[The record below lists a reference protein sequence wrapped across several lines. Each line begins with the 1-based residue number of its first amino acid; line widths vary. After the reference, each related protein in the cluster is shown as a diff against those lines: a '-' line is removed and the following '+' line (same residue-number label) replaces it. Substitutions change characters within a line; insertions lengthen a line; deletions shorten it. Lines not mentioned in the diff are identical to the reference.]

1 MIPVNEPWLDETD
14 LANVA
19 DCVRSGWI
27 SSAGR
32 YIEAF
37 ESEWAAFC
45 GRKHGIAVSNGTVAL
60 DLAVAALALP
70 AGSEVLL
77 PSFTIISCV
86 TALLNHGLVPVLVD
100 CDPHSWCMD
109 PEQAAAKITPRT
121 KAIMPVHIYGHP
133 VEMDPLLDIAERHGL
148 AMIEDA
154 AEAHGAQYLSRRS
167 GQEEWRRCG
176 SFGDLSC
183 FSFYANKIITTGEGG
198 MVLVDDD
205 RLAERARS
213 IRNLCFG
220 RQRFIHDELGYNY
233 RLTNM
238 QAALGV
244 AQIGRIDRILE
255 RKHWLGEGYRS
266 RLAGIKALQLPI
278 ERPWARN
285 VWWMYGVV
293 LDDIVPF
300 DAAGFAELL
309 KEKGVDSRPFF
320 RGMHE
325 QPALLKRGLFKGERY
340 PVTERIARRG
350 LYLPSGL
357 TLTQKEM
364 DDVCAIVREILA

>member
-14 LANVA
+14 MANVA

-37 ESEWAAFC
+37 ENQWAAFC

-109 PEQAAAKITPRT
+109 PEQTAAKITPRT

-198 MVLVDDD
+198 MVLVDDG

-266 RLAGIKALQLPI
+266 GLAGIKGLQLPI
-278 ERPWARN
+278 ERPWAQN

-300 DAAGFAELL
+300 DATGFAELL
-309 KEKGVDSRPFF
+309 KDKGVDSRPFF

-325 QPALLKRGLFKGERY
+325 QPALLKRGLFKGEGY